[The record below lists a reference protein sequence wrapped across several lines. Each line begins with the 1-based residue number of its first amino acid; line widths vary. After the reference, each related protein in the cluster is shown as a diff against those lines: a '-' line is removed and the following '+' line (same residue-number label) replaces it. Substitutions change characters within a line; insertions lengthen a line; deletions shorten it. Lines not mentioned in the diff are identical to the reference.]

1 MNIDLDNFV
10 EKIFTCS
17 IKPKNTYNLQVDI
30 TNIKD
35 LFEMLLMV
43 FTKGMKILYG
53 NNGVVVL
60 KNISET
66 QLYKMKDYFLS
77 IGYKLNIQI
86 YNEIEYASKN
96 IIKYSNYNINN
107 KTKLSEL
114 VLPFKSENIVYI
126 ISFDF
131 I

>member
-53 NNGVVVL
+53 NTGVVVL

>member
-53 NNGVVVL
+53 NTGVVVL
-60 KNISET
+60 KYR
-66 QLYKMKDYFLS
+66 L
-77 IGYKLNIQI
+77 
-86 YNEIEYASKN
+86 
-96 IIKYSNYNINN
+96 
-107 KTKLSEL
+107 
-114 VLPFKSENIVYI
+114 
-126 ISFDF
+126 
-131 I
+131 

>member
-1 MNIDLDNFV
+1 MEILV
-10 EKIFTCS
+10 
-17 IKPKNTYNLQVDI
+17 LQ
-30 TNIKD
+30 
-35 LFEMLLMV
+35 
-43 FTKGMKILYG
+43 Y
-53 NNGVVVL
+53 
-60 KNISET
+60 
-66 QLYKMKDYFLS
+66 LS